1 MKSMS
6 FLLLLLSLMFLV
18 SCDAEEE
25 TPTEGFRPGACAE
38 QKSSG
43 GCGVDW
49 YFTFPKSGFPTN
61 AQVVINDQVII
72 DQCSPTS
79 QWAVSSTSLVVEF
92 EMNDFSNL
100 DGTQKV
106 NLQVFDRLNCNETKK
121 LYLQQNNQSYII
133 DSSGGQKRIRI
144 TKV

>member
-49 YFTFPKSGFPTN
+49 FFTFPKAGFPTN
-61 AQVVINDQVII
+61 AQVVINDTVVI
-72 DQCSPTS
+72 DQCVPTS
-79 QWAVSSTSLVVEF
+79 QWATSSTSQVVEF
-92 EMNDFSNL
+92 ELNDFSNL
-100 DGTQKV
+100 DGTQIV
-106 NLQVFDRLNCNETKK
+106 NLQVFNRFNCNETKK
-121 LYLQQNNQSYII
+121 LYLQQNDQKYILEN
-133 DSSGGQKRIRI
+133 SGGKKTIRI